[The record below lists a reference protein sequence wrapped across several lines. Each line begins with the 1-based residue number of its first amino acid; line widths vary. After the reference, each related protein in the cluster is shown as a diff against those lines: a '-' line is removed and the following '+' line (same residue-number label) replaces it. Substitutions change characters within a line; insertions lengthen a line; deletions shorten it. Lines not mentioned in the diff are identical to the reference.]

1 MAAVQ
6 QRTVLLGPAR
16 RYWCQMSVQTGRE
29 GEREGERERERE
41 RESERGRERGREKG
55 RRGKTDLAT

>member
-16 RYWCQMSVQTGRE
+16 QYWCQMSVQTGRE
-29 GEREGERERERE
+29 GERERER
-41 RESERGRERGREKG
+41 ERGRERGREKG